1 MRRLWALLAIALIPV
16 AHASDEGC
24 RTALLREARGIGP
37 IYVRDGVKPDGR
49 YLLAYY
55 DHANADPTIVPAPGL
70 STSPNNQQI
79 RYSRFDDTW
88 VSYVP
93 GRAGM
98 APVKASGGFFDPF
111 EPTRPGERPTE
122 IPDGPWK
129 VVAFQNAGSSF
140 SPEAI
145 EPPEA
150 FGPLCRP
157 GFGFCEVI
165 VYDADRAK
173 TLGLK
178 SREDVAVLIEVW
190 VHRTRELGSVPGVE
204 YVAIGE
210 NSGALAAASQPHP
223 HEQVFGYP
231 TVPPRIRAEMA
242 AQEKYSDGQSL
253 VELEIED
260 ARAHGRIVSETDTSV
275 VFVPFAPKNPYEARV
290 APKRRVARP
299 GDLSASERLDLAESV
314 RDLAYRYSRLFPHP
328 STPHEYVADPYN
340 MGVFQAPPRGEYPSY
355 HFTVIFEPKLRSV
368 NQDGPVEKRFG
379 TSESNFGHRIIEGTP
394 EDQAAK
400 LREAGT
406 RRD

>member
-1 MRRLWALLAIALIPV
+1 MNWLGALLALALLPG
-16 AHASDEGC
+16 AQASTEEC
-24 RTALLREARGIGP
+24 RVSLLREARGIGP
-37 IYVRDGVKPDGR
+37 IHVRDGVKPDGR

-55 DHANADPTIVPAPGL
+55 DHANADVTAVPAPGIPA
-70 STSPNNQQI
+70 SPNNQQI

-98 APVKASGGFFDPF
+98 APVKASGAFFDPF
-111 EPTRPGERPTE
+111 EPTRLGERPTE

-129 VVAFQNAGSSF
+129 VVVFQNAGSSF
-140 SPEAI
+140 SPDAA
-145 EPPEA
+145 EPPA
-150 FGPLCRP
+150 LFGPLCKP
-157 GFGFCEVI
+157 GFGFCEVL
-165 VYDADRAK
+165 VYDPDREK

-190 VHRTRELGSVPGVE
+190 IHRTRELGAIPGVE

-223 HEQVFGYP
+223 HEQIFGYP
-231 TVPPRIRAEMA
+231 SIPPRIRAEMT
-242 AQEKYSDGQSL
+242 AQEKYPGERSL
-253 VELEIED
+253 VQLEIDD
-260 ARAHGRIVSETDTSV
+260 ARAQGRIVSETETSV

-299 GDLSASERLDLAESV
+299 GDLTAAEKADLAESV
-314 RDLAYRYSRLFPHP
+314 RDLAYRYGRLFENP
-328 STPHEYVADPYN
+328 SAPHEYVADPYN
-340 MGVFQAPPRGEYPSY
+340 MGLFQAPPRGEFHTY
-355 HFTVIFEPKLRSV
+355 HFTIIFEPKLRSV

-400 LREAGT
+400 LRGAGT
-406 RRD
+406 R